1 MQQEINLL
9 KGRAI
14 ATLVKDRNLQFYVL
28 SIYLRPCERK
38 QNLEEILQSWRNTV
52 KQSSHVF
59 IAGDFNNVDQ
69 QFPELWNRF
78 LLTFGCHDVNPKLPT
93 YFFQGGESALDR
105 CLIPDSYVSAAKLH
119 PCVYTVPSH
128 IANGHEILKM
138 KLNVR
143 PTVISNPLYPKHL
156 TIPSGVFIPG
166 KDGTPVKS
174 TSALQELIRLLHREH
189 DRLFQHVYSGINS
202 TPSNNDHNYLA
213 EGCSSYEANL
223 THAATGVSIYSK
235 DMCPGYLGSHLT
247 IASCFWSW
255 WRTQPAP
262 KVHPDIRPYVRA
274 RKYLRTNAQS
284 VNVPKDIVEDLILAS
299 RKAIIQDAHSFFFSN
314 GCYALPTLLIHQ
326 MLEVI
331 ETCIEG
337 IPFVPNDEANS
348 QARGL
353 GNMVAFWERMR
364 NICPKVNIYHG
375 PILTREGEQC
385 ITDKDLDLAMLA
397 TREFW
402 FESPPSAD
410 NAWDN
415 VLQEYNNCDPWQ
427 DIPIPPRSTFYTT
440 LLHTKDS
447 APGPDGIPYSAW
459 RLLPEVTVDAL
470 LSYFYDI
477 VNGTALPPL
486 QVGVWIPK
494 AKSGPTAD
502 HFRPLGMPNTIDRL
516 IDGTIASH
524 VMSYTAHLLHP
535 SQAVMSCFKE
545 PQKAVT
551 AIQTILD
558 SSSSAC
564 ALLADLSK
572 AFERVNPYWIL
583 ELLRIRQAPRWLVS
597 YTKFVLFNRRVT
609 QKVQGRLLPSRVI
622 LQGVDMGRS
631 FSVYLFCLAM
641 DPLFVYLNRIPGV
654 ITVQGY
660 VDDTTIIGNAQ
671 DPDWLLTVAECYE
684 DLASAG
690 FVMDQHSCFRGCIT
704 TLNKFPPRCCSAAF
718 LNAHWPSLSDSRQ
731 YATIWEA
738 LQNIGRP
745 GYNVAICRKGI
756 FPNED
761 NSPDAY
767 EQGSSI
773 ISVLSYEQAQDFI
786 AGKSLHLIGA
796 FAKGKCN
803 CKSKTHVITNY
814 KMRPHG
820 VTCLERS
827 GFGLQSLVGK
837 APALGLALAGR
848 WVFDEHGSY
857 QYYQQ
862 ASGIEE
868 YVATP
873 FKKLHDR
880 LKSFQQPT
888 LSIVSRCIGFNTF
901 ILSVMPYTMSFF
913 GLNTKEL
920 NRLRQT
926 AVGFILK
933 RHWIAAEILPYILR
947 YLKIAP
953 MLDPGLSA
961 LVAALGLYLREGNP
975 VEELT
980 SEVQHANCNRRQL
993 SIVKELID
1001 MWAPFVNFA
1010 EIFEAVSRPAKSCHA
1025 RLLSVKNVVITAMVR
1040 EARAQLR
1047 TKVAREGWSGGISFK
1062 WVEDVAGL
1070 KKTWCNPIS
1079 RYTLLRWAVN
1089 QDDDVWLSMRGT
1101 RHQQLCGHCQQPADS
1116 FPYGFYH
1123 PPLCETCIRESNTT
1137 AWSLSAHHNRLLQS
1151 YLATIDVQ
1159 QAEDSDSCLA
1169 TQAANESVCRACGCG
1184 DNTIGH
1190 WTRWC
1195 PIPLIAAH
1203 AILRPENRQTT
1214 LNSIAILSPRNTAI
1228 CTLIL
1233 ASFRRLLRQ
1242 EGAFLHQN
1250 KADAK
1255 SCGWWIQQLHLE
1267 VAKDAHL
1274 ELNVPFPKALQSN
1287 PACTLDISK
1296 IDLQRVLP
1304 FTYDTLHAPPM
1315 VAVATTDIQVGEQ
1328 VASLPLDSLYTAAL
1342 NVLINAPIGRPKNVD
1357 LQLHYCRCG
1366 KYHVRVLALSSILGS
1381 DMLVPTGF
1389 GQPKLMAQ
1397 FDGSAHRSRHIGG
1410 AGAALFQVDST
1421 GITLLDWGSQALPK
1435 CIDNIIAEG
1444 KGACLAITLYERY
1457 VEHCLQHKILPFPV
1471 DTIQGDIKSLLQ
1483 HLDFRS
1489 RFRRLDMV
1497 GIVDQFHRKRSRL
1510 APHSITEYRPRE
1522 ANVIADHLAGEGS
1535 SYLMQLLG
1543 EGEDDLGDNPE
1554 DFPIVTDPPYELLL
1568 RENAVIAGPHQGGKV
1583 VLILSEQISCDYYW
1597 ITKCAA
1603 WKGGQHK
1610 RYIAEMALAS
1620 QKGTKPLI
1628 VEYVSTAVDGEGR
1641 LYARHSSAQQL
1652 PRLVRTIFYGN
1663 THKEIDISGAHYEL
1677 IRLGARSNL
1686 MPIGLLR
1693 EALSRSFAE
1702 DHPDISFKDDIQKD
1716 VKIFPILVINTGSLA
1731 ACSAMA
1737 SKGYTIKSWIKLWAE
1752 ELVLA
1757 RNCVTE
1763 VLFPLLRPDLPTTY
1777 RNRHFHSAETLET
1790 LFMRQV
1796 LQEVQ
1801 QRCFAVSIIW
1811 LHDGFWICS
1820 SVRDDIIREAEQNA
1834 LKSLFPDSCQEE
1846 RILRITSLSEEVETA
1861 KDILAAVKP
1870 SILFPHCGQSKR
1882 RAPKFTREF
1891 PKAKF
1896 SSRQVAKRKA
1906 TTYFARIAK
1915 RLRA

>member
-1 MQQEINLL
+1 
-9 KGRAI
+9 
-14 ATLVKDRNLQFYVL
+14 
-28 SIYLRPCERK
+28 
-38 QNLEEILQSWRNTV
+38 
-52 KQSSHVF
+52 
-59 IAGDFNNVDQ
+59 
-69 QFPELWNRF
+69 
-78 LLTFGCHDVNPKLPT
+78 
-93 YFFQGGESALDR
+93 
-105 CLIPDSYVSAAKLH
+105 
-119 PCVYTVPSH
+119 
-128 IANGHEILKM
+128 
-138 KLNVR
+138 
-143 PTVISNPLYPKHL
+143 
-156 TIPSGVFIPG
+156 
-166 KDGTPVKS
+166 
-174 TSALQELIRLLHREH
+174 
-189 DRLFQHVYSGINS
+189 
-202 TPSNNDHNYLA
+202 
-213 EGCSSYEANL
+213 
-223 THAATGVSIYSK
+223 
-235 DMCPGYLGSHLT
+235 
-247 IASCFWSW
+247 
-255 WRTQPAP
+255 
-262 KVHPDIRPYVRA
+262 
-274 RKYLRTNAQS
+274 
-284 VNVPKDIVEDLILAS
+284 
-299 RKAIIQDAHSFFFSN
+299 
-314 GCYALPTLLIHQ
+314 
-326 MLEVI
+326 
-331 ETCIEG
+331 
-337 IPFVPNDEANS
+337 
-348 QARGL
+348 
-353 GNMVAFWERMR
+353 
-364 NICPKVNIYHG
+364 
-375 PILTREGEQC
+375 
-385 ITDKDLDLAMLA
+385 
-397 TREFW
+397 
-402 FESPPSAD
+402 
-410 NAWDN
+410 
-415 VLQEYNNCDPWQ
+415 
-427 DIPIPPRSTFYTT
+427 
-440 LLHTKDS
+440 
-447 APGPDGIPYSAW
+447 
-459 RLLPEVTVDAL
+459 
-470 LSYFYDI
+470 
-477 VNGTALPPL
+477 
-486 QVGVWIPK
+486 
-494 AKSGPTAD
+494 
-502 HFRPLGMPNTIDRL
+502 
-516 IDGTIASH
+516 
-524 VMSYTAHLLHP
+524 
-535 SQAVMSCFKE
+535 
-545 PQKAVT
+545 
-551 AIQTILD
+551 
-558 SSSSAC
+558 
-564 ALLADLSK
+564 
-572 AFERVNPYWIL
+572 
-583 ELLRIRQAPRWLVS
+583 
-597 YTKFVLFNRRVT
+597 
-609 QKVQGRLLPSRVI
+609 
-622 LQGVDMGRS
+622 
-631 FSVYLFCLAM
+631 
-641 DPLFVYLNRIPGV
+641 
-654 ITVQGY
+654 
-660 VDDTTIIGNAQ
+660 
-671 DPDWLLTVAECYE
+671 
-684 DLASAG
+684 
-690 FVMDQHSCFRGCIT
+690 
-704 TLNKFPPRCCSAAF
+704 
-718 LNAHWPSLSDSRQ
+718 
-731 YATIWEA
+731 
-738 LQNIGRP
+738 
-745 GYNVAICRKGI
+745 
-756 FPNED
+756 
-761 NSPDAY
+761 
-767 EQGSSI
+767 
-773 ISVLSYEQAQDFI
+773 
-786 AGKSLHLIGA
+786 
-796 FAKGKCN
+796 
-803 CKSKTHVITNY
+803 
-814 KMRPHG
+814 
-820 VTCLERS
+820 
-827 GFGLQSLVGK
+827 
-837 APALGLALAGR
+837 
-848 WVFDEHGSY
+848 
-857 QYYQQ
+857 
-862 ASGIEE
+862 
-868 YVATP
+868 
-873 FKKLHDR
+873 
-880 LKSFQQPT
+880 
-888 LSIVSRCIGFNTF
+888 
-901 ILSVMPYTMSFF
+901 
-913 GLNTKEL
+913 
-920 NRLRQT
+920 
-926 AVGFILK
+926 
-933 RHWIAAEILPYILR
+933 
-947 YLKIAP
+947 

-1040 EARAQLR
+1040 EAKAQLR

-1062 WVEDVAGL
+1062 WVDDVAGL

-1137 AWSLSAHHNRLLQS
+1137 AWSLSAHHYRLLQS

-1195 PIPLIAAH
+1195 PIPLIVAH
-1203 AILRPENRQTT
+1203 AILRPENRQST
-1214 LNSIAILSPRNTAI
+1214 LNSIAVLSPRNTAI

-1255 SCGWWIQQLHLE
+1255 SCGWWMQQLHLE

-1304 FTYDTLHAPPM
+1304 FTYDTLHAPPI
-1315 VAVATTDIQVGEQ
+1315 VAVATTDIQAGEQ

-1357 LQLHYCRCG
+1357 LQLHYCQCG

-1421 GITLLDWGSQALPK
+1421 GMTLLDWGSQALPK

-1457 VEHCLQHKILPFPV
+1457 VEHCLQHKILPFPL

-1554 DFPIVTDPPYELLL
+1554 DFPIVCDPPYELLL

-1677 IRLGARSNL
+1677 IRLGAKSNL
-1686 MPIGLLR
+1686 MPIGPLR

-1702 DHPDISFKDDIQKD
+1702 DHPDNPFKDDIQKD

-1777 RNRHFHSAETLET
+1777 QNRHFHSAETLET
-1790 LFMRQV
+1790 IFMRQV

-1820 SVRDDIIREAEQNA
+1820 SVRDDIIREAEQTA
-1834 LKSLFPDSCQEE
+1834 LKSLFPDSCQGE